1 MVTKNQI
8 AQLSARIDALA
19 DQLGLAEKPTYR
31 VWLSF
36 TGESDEEFYVRHPD
50 ARGCRHQG
58 IVLSFGNDAS
68 SAPVPRN
75 ERTQRNSE

>member
-19 DQLGLAEKPTYR
+19 DQLGLTEKPMYR

-36 TGESDEEFYVRHPD
+36 TGESDAEFYARYPD
-50 ARGCRHQG
+50 ARGHLHKP
-58 IVLSFGNDAS
+58 ITLSFGHDD
-68 SAPVPRN
+68 VPRN
-75 ERTQRNSE
+75 EWMRINLE

>member
-19 DQLGLAEKPTYR
+19 DQLGLTEKPTYR

-36 TGESDEEFYVRHPD
+36 TGESDEEFYARFLTHAAICTSPYPLVWSRRRSSKRVD
-50 ARGCRHQG
+50 A
-58 IVLSFGNDAS
+58 DK
-68 SAPVPRN
+68 P
-75 ERTQRNSE
+75 